1 MLSGIKS
8 PHYSCLT
15 RYIGLNGLYLKHC
28 LVDAAERWADVKSKG
43 NGEIHPD
50 IVKSV
55 SDEIETTI
63 NERHEL
69 VPSDL
74 QKVRHGII
82 PQYPTDHDMLLVCQE
97 MVPESGKR
105 NCPGR

>member
-1 MLSGIKS
+1 M
-8 PHYSCLT
+8 
-15 RYIGLNGLYLKHC
+15 
-28 LVDAAERWADVKSKG
+28 DAKSKG
-43 NGEIHPD
+43 NGETHPD

-63 NERHEL
+63 KERHEV

-74 QKVRHGII
+74 QKVGHSINL
-82 PQYPTDHDMLLVCQE
+82 QYPTDHDMLLVCQD